1 MPEICLR
8 YAWDIIEICMRYAWA
23 MPELC
28 LNYAWDIP
36 EICLR
41 YTWDILEISLRYAW
55 DMPEMCLRYAGD
67 MSEISLRYS
76 WHIYIITGYI
86 DRFILLFPLPFWMV
100 RNKFLCWP
108 NVNLY
113 HLGVGWGKIY
123 MLPTQKGG
131 GNYFWKI
138 FGASSSI
145 VAFLLRAM
153 LPFCLGPFLLEPF
166 GWSAFLGAR
175 APLWPAHVSGCL
187 CM

>member
-1 MPEICLR
+1 MPEISLR
-8 YAWDIIEICMRYAWA
+8 YA
-23 MPELC
+23 L
-28 LNYAWDIP
+28 DIP

-113 HLGVGWGKIY
+113 HLGVGLGKIY

-131 GNYFWKI
+131 GELFLKNIWGLFFHWSL
-138 FGASSSI
+138 FAWSH
-145 VAFLLRAM
+145 VAWSLFTWVLFSWSLLAGQ
-153 LPFCLGPFLLEPF
+153 PFCSL
-166 GWSAFLGAR
+166 AFPKSLFFSLKSVV
-175 APLWPAHVSGCL
+175 PVL
-187 CM
+187 